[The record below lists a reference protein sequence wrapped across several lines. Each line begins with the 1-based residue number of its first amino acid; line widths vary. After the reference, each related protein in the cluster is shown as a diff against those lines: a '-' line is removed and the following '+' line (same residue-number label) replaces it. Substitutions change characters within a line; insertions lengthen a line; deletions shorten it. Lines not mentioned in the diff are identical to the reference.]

1 MRKNHCTAIT
11 VFTTLSTVSQAS
23 KLNTGIN
30 LSTSMETVWAEVE
43 LNAEGFID
51 PTHEIEVKS
60 SIGYCGGV
68 GCDIY
73 PSS

>member
-1 MRKNHCTAIT
+1 
-11 VFTTLSTVSQAS
+11 
-23 KLNTGIN
+23 
-30 LSTSMETVWAEVE
+30 METVWAEVE